1 MDSSKLAVP
10 QRMAILF
17 PCLILTMLPLL
28 SCEGDGKKK
37 PKGTADKV
45 GLKKPKV
52 YKVKTHKNLAYVADK
67 KKVGRRKLDLYLP
80 KSTEGFPLFMYIHG
94 GAWISGDKSQYSKIG
109 KSFASQG
116 IAFAI
121 INYRLSTRSN
131 GVQHPDP
138 VLDGAA
144 AVHWLKKNAKTYGY
158 MDDCIVVGGHSA
170 GAHMT
175 GLLTL
180 DPTYLGKFEEKTSVI
195 AGAIG
200 LEGIYDIPG
209 LIKRWPDYR
218 GDFIALA
225 FGSELGWSAASP
237 QSYCNGK
244 EKAPWLVIHS
254 PKDELVDMPQS
265 ENFVK
270 ALTTKGVTTTF
281 FNKLD
286 SSHFGTVQDLG
297 SKKGRETEAQIVK
310 FIKGLVEA
318 RKKS

>member
-1 MDSSKLAVP
+1 MHSSKLAVP
-10 QRMAILF
+10 QRRALLF
-17 PCLILTMLPLL
+17 PCLILAMFPLL

-37 PKGTADKV
+37 SKDSEDKLGT
-45 GLKKPKV
+45 KKAKV
-52 YKVKTHKNLAYVADK
+52 YKVKTHKSLSYVAD

-80 KSTEGFPLFMYIHG
+80 KTTERFPLFLYIHG
-94 GAWISGDKSQYSKIG
+94 GAWISGDKSQYSKMA
-109 KSFASQG
+109 KSFASRG
-116 IAFAI
+116 IAVAV

-131 GVQHPDP
+131 GVKHPDP
-138 VLDGAA
+138 VSDGAA
-144 AVHWLKKNAKTYGY
+144 AVQWLKKNAKTYGY

-180 DPTYLGKFEEKTSVI
+180 DPTYLAKREEKTSVI

-244 EKAPWLVIHS
+244 EKTPWLVIHS

-270 ALTTKGVTTTF
+270 ALKAKGVATSF
-281 FNKLD
+281 FKKLD
-286 SSHFGTVQDLG
+286 SSHFGTVQNLG
-297 SKKGRETEAQIVK
+297 SKKGKETEDQIVD
-310 FIKGLVEA
+310 FINGLVEA